1 MRSKTDKIIAVSILV
16 GAFLLRLA
24 FILQTRRLP
33 FYYHPVLDAGFF
45 SQWAAFKANA
55 SWFDLTPAF
64 RDPLYAYFLAS
75 VYSALRESVIVA
87 RIVQAGLAGITAL
100 AIYSTA
106 RAAFGRTAGLAAGVI
121 FSLSGLAIFFA
132 AEINEATL
140 LIFLVA
146 MSSLLVVRAKTSRP
160 MLNCAFSGVL
170 LGAAFLTR
178 FAAVAALPAWI
189 AYLVAS
195 RERRVRQAS
204 VLLVAGFLILPLV
217 YQTVMV
223 RGSDRTL
230 VPLRTSWH
238 AFMGS
243 GAGGGITKQAHF
255 DVEVLGGQTARRA
268 TVSPDWIDGQ
278 KDALRLAKIE
288 TGQAPTYG
296 TASSHWTGRALR
308 DFTSSPGRYLKT
320 YFTKLGLF
328 WGPST
333 PAANVD
339 SRFLADS
346 SFLLRNVLFAFAVIA
361 PLGLVGMMRRGGSL
375 AHLAIFVPLYSLV
388 ACLYL
393 VTDSDK
399 VVVIPFLAVF
409 AGALIGGI
417 VTAAAALRLRRCF
430 TYGLTV
436 AVLGVI
442 LLFLPTRPVDRARQL
457 VIQGDIYREE
467 AIFDRAE
474 AAYREAIG
482 VSPDAPDAYLA
493 LSKISSGA
501 WKPEEGLAVL
511 ETAAEQAARS
521 PRLAIEKA
529 SLLMMLSRPDEALAA
544 VRTLPETYPY
554 EPKLHEVI
562 GLSLLAKGDRQ
573 GALTQL
579 NQEID
584 HTGGSF
590 VTFSAMGQ
598 ARLELGQFAE
608 ASGYLEQALRLN
620 PSNTGV
626 AMQLADA
633 YNRQGQYLKAC
644 EALSKVLATDP
655 GNIPLRFKFA
665 NSLYK
670 AERYKDAAQQFRELA
685 NFDPRNADIV
695 LNLGTVYAAMDSIDL
710 AIAMWEKALELDPSN
725 QLARQNLRE
734 VRASQ

>member
-1 MRSKTDKIIAVSILV
+1 MRSRTDKIMAVSILI

-55 SWFDLTPAF
+55 SWFDPTPAF
-64 RDPLYAYFLAS
+64 RDPFYAYFLAS
-75 VYSALRESVIVA
+75 VYSVLRESLTVA
-87 RIVQAGLAGITAL
+87 RIVQAGLAGLTAL

-106 RAAFGRTAGLAAGVI
+106 RAAFGRIAGLAAGVI
-121 FSLSGLAIFFA
+121 FALSGLAIFFA

-140 LIFLVA
+140 LVFLLA
-146 MSSLLVVRAKTSRP
+146 ASSLLLVRARASRP
-160 MLNCAFSGVL
+160 LLNCAFSGVL
-170 LGAAFLTR
+170 LGAALLTR

-189 AYLVAS
+189 AYLIATK
-195 RERRVRQAS
+195 ERRLRQAS

-217 YQTVMV
+217 YHIVMV
-223 RGSDRTL
+223 KGSDRTV
-230 VPLRTSWH
+230 VPVRTSWH
-238 AFMGS
+238 AFLGS
-243 GAGGGITKQAHF
+243 GSVGGVTKQAHF
-255 DVEVLGGQTARRA
+255 DVEVLGGQPDSRA

-278 KDALRLAKIE
+278 KDALRLAKTE
-288 TGQAPTYG
+288 TGLTPSYG
-296 TASSHWTGRALR
+296 AASSHWAGRALR
-308 DFTSSPGRYLKT
+308 DFASSPGRYLKT

-328 WGPST
+328 WGPSA

-339 SRFLADS
+339 SRYLAGNS
-346 SFLLRNVLFAFAVIA
+346 ILLKNVLFAFGVIA

-409 AGALIGGI
+409 AGALVGEI
-417 VTAAAALRLRRCF
+417 VTGAAALRLRRCF
-430 TYGLTV
+430 TYGLVV

-467 AIFDRAE
+467 AIFDKAE
-474 AAYREAIG
+474 DAYREAIG
-482 VSPDAPDAYLA
+482 ISADTPDAYLA

-501 WKPEEGLAVL
+501 WKAEEGLAVL
-511 ETAAEQAARS
+511 ETAVGQAARS
-521 PRLAIEKA
+521 PRLLIEKA
-529 SLLMMLSRPDEALAA
+529 SLLVMLNRPDEALAA

-573 GALTQL
+573 GALAEL
-579 NQEID
+579 DREID
-584 HTGGSF
+584 CTGGSF

-598 ARLELGQFAE
+598 ARLELGQYPE
-608 ASGYLEQALRLN
+608 ASGYLEQAMRLN

-626 AMQLADA
+626 AMLLADA
-633 YNRQGQYLKAC
+633 YNKQGQYLKAC
-644 EALSKVLATDP
+644 EVLSKVLANDP

-695 LNLGTVYAAMDSIDL
+695 LNLGTVYAAMDSTDL

-725 QLARQNLRE
+725 ELARQNLKE
-734 VRASQ
+734 VGAAK